1 MRVIEKADIAPIEP
15 LLCSIQAGTA
25 IIGRSERFIIDAI
38 ARGTLKAVKSD
49 RRTLLLVQSLRDYVA
64 SLPPAKGTKNPS
76 PLLRESP
83 APWAGNN
90 GLQVFSLHC
99 KRKARPPNKKRPES
113 AGDRASPGAR

>member
-38 ARGTLKAVKSD
+38 AQGKLKAVKSD
-49 RRTLLLVQSLRDYVA
+49 RRTLLVVQSLKDYVA

-76 PLLRESP
+76 
-83 APWAGNN
+83 
-90 GLQVFSLHC
+90 
-99 KRKARPPNKKRPES
+99 RPRVT
-113 AGDRASPGAR
+113 PGAR